1 MVCSPAKV
9 DGATAWQQFVRIT
22 LPMVKPTLVVAVLFR
37 TLDTLRMF
45 DLPYGMIGPGKY
57 RVETLSIFAY
67 QEATQERYGPS
78 AAYAIVLFIYVLLVA
93 FLFVRILG
101 ADVIG
106 DADVA
111 KKKKKKKGDEGADQN
126 RQATAALE
134 QMGGAH

>member
-1 MVCSPAKV
+1 M

-67 QEATQERYGPS
+67 QEATQTRYGPA
-78 AAYAIVLFIYVLLVA
+78 AAYADHPLHLRAAGRLPV
-93 FLFVRILG
+93 
-101 ADVIG
+101 
-106 DADVA
+106 
-111 KKKKKKKGDEGADQN
+111 
-126 RQATAALE
+126 RQAPRAPT
-134 QMGGAH
+134 